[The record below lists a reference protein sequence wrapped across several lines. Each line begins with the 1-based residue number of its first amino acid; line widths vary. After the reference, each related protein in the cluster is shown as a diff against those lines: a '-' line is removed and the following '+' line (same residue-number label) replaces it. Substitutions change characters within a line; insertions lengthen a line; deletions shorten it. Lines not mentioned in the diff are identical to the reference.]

1 LKKTLRFIPK
11 VVIGILIWLILVDI
25 QWTFFD
31 SHSIENLIFIVFGIL
46 LLLLIISRIYWVF
59 KKKRILKFAGF
70 GTLYFLTLSVTM
82 ILTNVAYGK
91 IAENQF
97 IELLKDIKEYKA
109 AKGHIPKILAD
120 LPTEHHNVYGIVPH
134 EFIYEGY
141 KPFIWNG
148 IGFDESEIDSETEKI
163 VGYKTPMGYTK
174 YRIADDENMD
184 DIIEKVINNVW

>member
-1 LKKTLRFIPK
+1 MKKTFKFISK
-11 VVIGILIWLILVDI
+11 VIFGILIWLILVDI

-31 SHSIENLIFIVFGIL
+31 SHSIENLIFIVFGIF
-46 LLLLIISRIYWVF
+46 LLLLIISGIYWVF

-70 GTLYFLTLSVTM
+70 GTLYFLAFSITM
-82 ILTNVAYGK
+82 ILTNVVYGK
-91 IAENQF
+91 IAESQF
-97 IELLKDIKEYKA
+97 IVLLKDIEKYKIE
-109 AKGHIPKILAD
+109 KGQIPKVLSD
-120 LPTEHHNVYGIVPH
+120 LPTEHYNVYGIVPH

-174 YRIADDENMD
+174 YRIADDENID
-184 DIIEKVINNVW
+184 DVIENVIKNVW